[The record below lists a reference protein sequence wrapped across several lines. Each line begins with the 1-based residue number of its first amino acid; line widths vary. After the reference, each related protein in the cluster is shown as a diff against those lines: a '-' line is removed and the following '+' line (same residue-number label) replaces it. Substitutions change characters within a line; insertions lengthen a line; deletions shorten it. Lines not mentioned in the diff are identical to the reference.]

1 MGFWNDR
8 YQVRSKSKDLKVKL
22 TSLLTNISHN
32 LHFELLCMSLRKL
45 PVVIH
50 VSITIFG
57 VVIRSLWTKNDL
69 IYKARGGYY
78 IQSLMKIVVIPD
90 VWHVRVCV
98 RACASVRACV
108 RACLRVV
115 GCRFYW
121 KARKGKLISPLTL
134 IKIQP
139 GDNCLSIIFIFNS
152 NQNVFSH
159 ITYLMSHRWCNR

>member
-1 MGFWNDR
+1 MYWLQD
-8 YQVRSKSKDLKVKL
+8 K
-22 TSLLTNISHN
+22 SHN

-50 VSITIFG
+50 VNITIFG
-57 VVIRSLWTKNDL
+57 GVIRSLWTKNDL

-78 IQSLMKIVVIPD
+78 IQSLMKIVVIPG
-90 VWHVRVCV
+90 VWHVCE

-121 KARKGKLISPLTL
+121 KARKGKLISPLLL

-159 ITYLMSHRWCNR
+159 IAYLMSHRWCNR